1 MLESSDDKMN
11 LSPLTLCFAFLRSL
25 CAHANT
31 YFLSP
36 PPQGSPLK
44 SAKSSVCLV
53 RGTVMWFADT
63 NSRLYTSSK
72 VTCLQK
78 VTVTTLVASPLA
90 VYTKS

>member
-44 SAKSSVCLV
+44 PAKSSVCLV
-53 RGTVMWFADT
+53 RGAAMWFTDAT
-63 NSRLYTSSK
+63 SCLYTSSK